1 MATKHVVP
9 SSAFFLHFF
18 STVVILIF
26 KPLQCLSYRNNGSTP
41 RSPPAIFAIGSSLI
55 DVGTNGILNSSTPG
69 NGPFN
74 GIDCDPPVPTGR
86 LSNCYVVADFVAMAL
101 GYDES
106 PPPFLAVV
114 NSSKRFDR
122 VITSRGVS
130 FGSTFSGIFN
140 STGQSGPLVQA
151 RVTVG
156 QQIDQFGTVV
166 RPRLIAL
173 LGRVAADN
181 FLAQSFF
188 LLATGTVD
196 IAEQR
201 TNAPPSSD
209 PRFLQLL
216 IAQYVDYI
224 RTLYALGGRVFG
236 IVAPPLVGCSPFYYE
251 TDNSGGECDARAN
264 SLSLGFYNLL
274 ASALRVLRLT
284 YPDFR
289 YSICNSPNFY
299 LDVTANAPSF
309 PGCGLTE
316 VRAACC
322 GNGSTP
328 CRPTSTLC
336 GNRDEYFF
344 WNLYLLTSEGSRL
357 HAAACFGRNPRY
369 WTPISFTALLKD

>member
-1 MATKHVVP
+1 MAAEDVV
-9 SSAFFLHFF
+9 SSAFVVHFF
-18 STVVILIF
+18 LTVIMILF
-26 KPLQCLSYRNNGSTP
+26 KPLHCLSSYPSYGTT
-41 RSPPAIFAIGSSLI
+41 RSPPAMFAIGGGQT
-55 DVGTNGILNSSTPG
+55 DVGTNAILNSSAPGPG
-69 NGPFN
+69 NTPFN
-74 GIDCDPPVPTGR
+74 GIDCDPPLPTGR
-86 LSNCYVVADFVAMAL
+86 LSNCWVVADFVAMTL

-106 PPPFLAVV
+106 PPPFLAFV

-130 FGSTFSGIFN
+130 FGSTLSGIFN
-140 STGQSGPLVQA
+140 STGQGGLFFQA

-156 QQIDQFGTVV
+156 QQIDQFGAVV

-173 LGRVAADN
+173 LGPVAAGN

-188 LLATGTVD
+188 LLATGSID

-201 TNAPPSSD
+201 ANAPPSSD
-209 PRFLQLL
+209 PRFLRLY

-236 IVAPPLVGCSPFYYE
+236 IVAPPLVGCSSFYY
-251 TDNSGGECDARAN
+251 NSNSSSECDARAN
-264 SLSLGFYNLL
+264 SLSLAAFDRL
-274 ASALRVLRLT
+274 ASALRLLRFT

-299 LDVTANAPSF
+299 FGVIANAPGS

-316 VRAACC
+316 ARASCC
-322 GNGSTP
+322 GNRRALCS
-328 CRPTSTLC
+328 PTSALC

-357 HAAACFGRNPRY
+357 HSAACFGRNPRY
-369 WTPISFTALLKD
+369 WTPVSFAALLKD